1 MEVPGLELAPRALQ
15 QNSLLCCLLAGG
27 VAGFGVDVSLYPL
40 DTVKTRLQAA
50 AGFRKSGGFK
60 GIYNGLGPAALGS
73 APASALFFF
82 TYEATKTQ
90 LATTS
95 LSAPLAHCSAASL
108 GEVVACLVRVPIENV
123 KQKMQAGQFAT
134 MSDALNGIR
143 RLDGASGFF
152 KGFSTTV
159 MRDVPFSF
167 LQFPLYEALKK
178 TWAQKQ
184 GRETAPYQGALC
196 GSLAGAVAAT
206 VTTPLDVAKTRLMLG
221 ADAQGVRYTTMT
233 STLSRVFAEAGVP
246 GLFRGLGPRVS
257 LISLG
262 GLVYFGIYEYAKVQL
277 GHVLN

>member
-1 MEVPGLELAPRALQ
+1 
-15 QNSLLCCLLAGG
+15 
-27 VAGFGVDVSLYPL
+27 VDVSLYPL

-50 AGFRKSGGFK
+50 DGFRKSGGFK

-73 APASALFFF
+73 APGAALFFF

-90 LATTS
+90 LASTS
-95 LSAPLAHCSAASL
+95 LSGPLSHCTAASL

-143 RLDGASGFF
+143 RLDGFPGFF

-167 LQFPLYEALKK
+167 IQFPLYEALK
-178 TWAQKQ
+178 TRWALQQ
-184 GRETAPYQGALC
+184 GQETAPYQGALC
-196 GSLAGAVAAT
+196 GSIAGAVAAT

-233 STLSRVFAEAGVP
+233 STLSRIYTEGGVP

-262 GLVYFGIYEYAKVQL
+262 GLVYFGFYEYAKVQFRHWL
-277 GHVLN
+277 